1 MEKGTRMNPNRPH
14 SSTGK
19 SQAEKITQFALVSH
33 PHRNQQLFSDHY
45 LNVILPGHA
54 DWQTLASEAQAVLRD
69 LQHTFA
75 AHTPSNKEAQTE
87 EALSPV
93 GERMELLPIAP
104 PTNAIREET
113 EQVVERLI
121 QITRTGKEARQLLA
135 DWLHTEFQVQEPGK
149 YLLENFA
156 TLEQLAFVEEV
167 RKRRPN
173 SAGRLTLAA

>member
-104 PTNAIREET
+104 QPMLSVRRQN
-113 EQVVERLI
+113 RLLSVLSRSPALARRRGNSW
-121 QITRTGKEARQLLA
+121 QTGYTLSSRFKSQGSIYWRILRLL
-135 DWLHTEFQVQEPGK
+135 
-149 YLLENFA
+149 
-156 TLEQLAFVEEV
+156 
-167 RKRRPN
+167 
-173 SAGRLTLAA
+173 SS